1 MKNSVDF
8 VGVAEKRELSKLLER
23 QFDEA
28 ITEAVNLERELCQK
42 AEAEALRKLGV
53 QMIME
58 EISKLD
64 RQKDVLIERIQ
75 ELGFD
80 YNHGNPRIAT
90 TWNSSSSD
98 SVWKKSTDAAREAL
112 KVLEGTTNLRDLK
125 AEKVSVLKKLWLST
139 SRKEVVRIV
148 GNGKVMV
155 KLHSAGS
162 APQLTAS
169 SN

>member
-1 MKNSVDF
+1 M
-8 VGVAEKRELSKLLER
+8 SKLLER

-28 ITEAVNLERELCQK
+28 ITEAVNLERELCEK
-42 AEAEALRKLGV
+42 AEAEAIRKLGV

-80 YNHGNPRIAT
+80 YNHGSVKIAK
-90 TWNSSSSD
+90 TWNPASND
-98 SVWKKSTDAAREAL
+98 SVWKHSTDAAKEAM
-112 KVLEGTTNLRDLK
+112 KILEGTTNLRDLK

-139 SRKEVVRIV
+139 SRNEVIKIV
-148 GNGKVMV
+148 GNGKIRV
-155 KLHSAGS
+155 KLQQTETV
-162 APQLTAS
+162 PQLTAS
-169 SN
+169 QN